1 MSFWT
6 ENNFEP
12 KRAFRFKMNLGY
24 GEFDESIPYFY
35 LKNAKKPS
43 FEVATTTH
51 KVAGREFNFPGSIKW
66 MDTTV
71 TLIDDTDN
79 SVLKKLVSVIQES
92 NYPDILTVDGQGN
105 VSFTANGQ
113 LKFISKEKSSKSLT
127 GIRQDGA
134 TSFFT
139 VEQLDA
145 EGNIVEA
152 WHMYNPF
159 IYKMEQSD
167 VDYDKEDLNTIT
179 LTMKYDWASFEDLAR

>member
-24 GEFDESIPYFY
+24 GEYEESIPYFY

-66 MDTTV
+66 LDTTV
-71 TLIDDTDN
+71 TLIDDTQN
-79 SVLKKLVSVIQES
+79 NVLKKLVSVVQQS
-92 NYPDILTVDGQGN
+92 NYPDIIQGQTSFAPDGTV
-105 VSFTANGQ
+105 
-113 LKFISKEKSSKSLT
+113 KFISKEKSSKSLT
-127 GIRQDGA
+127 GIKQTGA
-134 TSFFT
+134 RSFFT

-145 EGNIVEA
+145 EGRIIEA
-152 WHMYNPF
+152 WNMYNPF

-167 VDYDKEDLNTIT
+167 VDYDKEDINTIT
-179 LTMKYDWASFEDLAR
+179 LTIKYDWAAFEDLAL

>member
-24 GEFDESIPYFY
+24 GEYEESIPYFY

-43 FEVATTTH
+43 FEIATTTH

-71 TLIDDTDN
+71 TLIDDTQN
-79 SVLKKLVSVIQES
+79 SVLKKLLSVVRES
-92 NYPDILTVDGQGN
+92 NYPDIIKGQTSFFPDGQ
-105 VSFTANGQ
+105 V
-113 LKFISKEKSSKSLT
+113 KFISKEKSTKNLT
-127 GIRQDGA
+127 GIRSNGA
-134 TSFFT
+134 ASFT

-145 EGNIVEA
+145 EGNVVEA
-152 WHMYNPF
+152 WSMYNPF

-167 VDYDKEDLNTIT
+167 VDYDKEDINTIT
-179 LTMKYDWASFEDLAR
+179 LTIKYDWANFEDLAV